1 MSVEHSAHVYVGYEL
16 RDGWEDIVP
25 QEYIDEHE
33 DNFIHLNA
41 MDGDIL
47 LFAVDVLSVDCGD
60 YAEMRD
66 LCLEDEDQ
74 EIINYFPSLFP
85 KAAVNHMPR
94 YFLAGRIH

>member
-33 DNFIHLNA
+33 DKFIHLNA

-60 YAEMRD
+60 YAEMRH
-66 LCLEDEDQ
+66 LNIEDEET
-74 EIINYFPSLFP
+74 EILNYFPTLFP
-85 KAAVNHMPR
+85 KAVENHTPK